1 MGHRTGVKA
10 ESANREEKIDWPVTA
25 HDATRFI
32 LGELPDSR
40 PVEGGPTD
48 VERIGHGDDAPV
60 LVTPEL
66 LEDEPFRAIRVA
78 DPKAAREQS
87 GFTGFLDGTQ
97 EVRVIN
103 QTNGIPI
110 VWGTVAAAVR
120 VRVNRKLISWSERQ
134 PVVSRRFY
142 IPFRYVET
150 LPESLRDNPS
160 VIDTARESSSG
171 VVPSRHPAALMEAAI
186 QKVQQDRERIELDL
200 AEAWCERES
209 GTLYMDGSITGSG
222 IASKSSLVVGVVK
235 SHRRLYAD
243 GDAFRVLVNLDAGER
258 SSIFRVAP
266 RSRHA
271 VASWYVRLRQ
281 SKGRDALFGL
291 VRVESAQTDDISHR
305 ADEIS
310 RWIIAEG
317 APLALP
323 DGRWDKMAYG
333 IRHTEEFLR
342 AIS

>member
-1 MGHRTGVKA
+1 
-10 ESANREEKIDWPVTA
+10 
-25 HDATRFI
+25 
-32 LGELPDSR
+32 
-40 PVEGGPTD
+40 
-48 VERIGHGDDAPV
+48 
-60 LVTPEL
+60 
-66 LEDEPFRAIRVA
+66 
-78 DPKAAREQS
+78 
-87 GFTGFLDGTQ
+87 
-97 EVRVIN
+97 
-103 QTNGIPI
+103 
-110 VWGTVAAAVR
+110 
-120 VRVNRKLISWSERQ
+120 
-134 PVVSRRFY
+134 
-142 IPFRYVET
+142 
-150 LPESLRDNPS
+150 
-160 VIDTARESSSG
+160 
-171 VVPSRHPAALMEAAI
+171 
-186 QKVQQDRERIELDL
+186 
-200 AEAWCERES
+200 
-209 GTLYMDGSITGSG
+209 MDGSITGSG
-222 IASKSSLVVGVVK
+222 IASKSSLVAGVVK

-243 GDAFRVLVNLDAGER
+243 GDAFRVLVNLEAGER

-291 VRVESAQTDDISHR
+291 VRVESAQTDDISQR